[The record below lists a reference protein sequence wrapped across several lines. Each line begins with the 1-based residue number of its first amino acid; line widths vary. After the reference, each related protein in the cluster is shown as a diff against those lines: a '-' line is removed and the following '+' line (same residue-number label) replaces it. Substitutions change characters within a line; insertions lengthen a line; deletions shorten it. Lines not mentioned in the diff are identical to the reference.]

1 MRFIIYGAGN
11 RGKRLTNY
19 IGEDKIVAYI
29 DQDEE
34 KRKNGYCNKKVINLL
49 EYKKKYND
57 TFIIVTCFYDN
68 TIGSFLE
75 DNEIYQYSY
84 LTDMPSEF
92 IGYGD
97 FSYKKVFENAFDNKQ
112 TVYFKEI
119 NALTLLALDYCNTY
133 GKKVVF
139 VLDRLDAKR
148 EWLRK
153 YYPEAKIINL
163 NEVEDINNFSDKD
176 ISDFSKFAGR
186 YYFNKKL
193 YKLKNKYEFQK
204 CFIVA
209 TGPSLL
215 IHDLLALDK
224 QKIFTFGVNGIL
236 KLKEQWEP
244 NAFVAIDADF
254 LEKNKKNISENNSAY
269 KFISDVNTF
278 SADEL
283 LCEYYKLH
291 CITNPLDEMPD
302 IPEDIENKINA
313 GVTVTFVALQ
323 IAIYMGF
330 KEIYLLGVDCNY
342 LKGSNQNYFFK
353 DKVIDNKDHNVY
365 SMILDYQAVQ
375 KYAEK
380 NNIKI
385 FNATRGG
392 ALEVFPRVDFDSLFE

>member
-1 MRFIIYGAGN
+1 MKFIIYGAGN

-19 IGEDKIVAYI
+19 LGEDKIEAYI
-29 DQDEE
+29 DSDEE
-34 KRKNGYCNKKVINLL
+34 KRKNRYCNKAVIDLS

-57 TFIIVTCFYDN
+57 SFIIVSCFYDN
-68 TIGSFLE
+68 TIGAMLE
-75 DNEIYQYSY
+75 KNGIYQYTY

-97 FSYKKVFENAFDNKQ
+97 FSYEHVFERVFDKKEV
-112 TVYFKEI
+112 VYFKDI

-133 GKKVVF
+133 DKKFIF
-139 VLDRLDAKR
+139 VINRDDAKSK
-148 EWLRK
+148 WLK
-153 YYPEAKIINL
+153 LYYPETTIISL
-163 NEVEDINNFSDKD
+163 NEVGNIDRFSDNE
-176 ISDFSKFAGR
+176 ISDFSKFAGE
-186 YYFNKKL
+186 YYFNKEIF
-193 YKLKNKYEFQK
+193 KLKNKYESKK

-209 TGPSLL
+209 TGPSLQVQ
-215 IHDLLALDK
+215 DLLVLNQ
-224 QKIFTFGVNGIL
+224 QKIFTFGVNGVL

-254 LEKNKKNISENNSAY
+254 LEKNKKDIIENNSMY

-278 SADEL
+278 YVNEL
-283 LCEYYKLH
+283 LCDYYQLH
-291 CITNPLDEMPD
+291 CITSPLSVMPN

-323 IAIYMGF
+323 IAMYMGF

-342 LKGSNQNYFFK
+342 LKGSKQNYFFK
-353 DKVIDNKDHNVY
+353 DEVIDNKDHNVY
-365 SMILDYQAVQ
+365 SMILDYQAVR

-380 NNIKI
+380 NGIKI

>member
-1 MRFIIYGAGN
+1 M
-11 RGKRLTNY
+11 
-19 IGEDKIVAYI
+19 
-29 DQDEE
+29 
-34 KRKNGYCNKKVINLL
+34 
-49 EYKKKYND
+49 
-57 TFIIVTCFYDN
+57 
-68 TIGSFLE
+68 
-75 DNEIYQYSY
+75 
-84 LTDMPSEF
+84 
-92 IGYGD
+92 
-97 FSYKKVFENAFDNKQ
+97 
-112 TVYFKEI
+112 
-119 NALTLLALDYCNTY
+119 TLLALDYCNTY

-139 VLDRLDAKR
+139 VLDRFDAKR

-163 NEVEDINNFSDKD
+163 NEVEDINDFSDKD

-215 IHDLLALDK
+215 IHDLLVLDK